1 MKNNI
6 FERKRGRLMEKELIF
21 GHQNPDTDAIG
32 TAIAYS
38 YLQNKLGYNT
48 EPVALGEANDET
60 AFALKKFGF
69 EAPRVIKTAA
79 NEVDKVMLVDHNEP
93 QQSVSD
99 IDQVTVTHVV
109 DHHRIMNFNTSSPLF
124 YLAAPVGCTSTIM
137 WQLYQHYN
145 VEIPQNIAGIMLSA
159 IISDTLLLKSP
170 TTTDEDKKAVKALAE
185 IADVDYEKYGLEE
198 LKAGTNIASKSEEDL
213 IDLDAKSFD
222 LNGKTVR
229 VAQINV
235 VDLPEAM
242 ERKNAFLKAMNA
254 ASASENYDLF
264 MLLITNVLD
273 SDSNALV
280 TGSDDA
286 IAAFEKAFGKVADS
300 EISLPG
306 VVSRKKQVVPPL
318 TEAFN

>member
-1 MKNNI
+1 
-6 FERKRGRLMEKELIF
+6 MEKELIF

-60 AFALKKFGF
+60 AFALNKFGF

-109 DHHRIMNFNTSSPLF
+109 DHHRIMNFNTTSPLF
-124 YLAAPVGCTSTIM
+124 YLDEPVGCTSTIM
-137 WQLYQHYN
+137 YDLYRYN
-145 VEIPQNIAGIMLSA
+145 DVEIPKNIAGIMLSA

-170 TTTDEDKKAVKALAE
+170 TTTDKDKKAVEALAE
-185 IADVDYEKYGLEE
+185 IAGVDYQSYGLEE
-198 LKAGTNIASKSEEDL
+198 LKAGTNIADKSEEEL
-213 IDLDAKSFD
+213 IDLDAKSFE
-222 LNGKTVR
+222 LNGQTAR

-242 ERKNAFLKAMNA
+242 ERKDSFLKAMEDVSEA
-254 ASASENYDLF
+254 ENYDLF

-273 SDSNALV
+273 SDSKALV
-280 TGSDDA
+280 VGNDNTK
-286 IAAFEKAFGKVADS
+286 AAFEKAFGKVVDS
-300 EISLPG
+300 EIDLPG
-306 VVSRKKQVVPPL
+306 VVSRKKQVVPQL
-318 TEAFN
+318 TEAFE

>member
-1 MKNNI
+1 
-6 FERKRGRLMEKELIF
+6 MEKELIF

-99 IDQVTVTHVV
+99 IDKVTVTHVV
-109 DHHRIMNFNTSSPLF
+109 DHHRIMNFNTTSPLF
-124 YLAAPVGCTSTIM
+124 YLDEPVGCTSTIM
-137 WQLYQHYN
+137 YDLYRYN
-145 VEIPQNIAGIMLSA
+145 DVEIPKNIAGIMLSA

-170 TTTDEDKKAVKALAE
+170 TTTDKDKKAVEALAE
-185 IADVDYEKYGLEE
+185 IAGVDYQSYGLEE
-198 LKAGTNIASKSEEDL
+198 LKAGTNIADKSEEVL
-213 IDLDAKSFD
+213 IDLDAKSFE
-222 LNGKTVR
+222 LNGQTAR

-242 ERKNAFLKAMNA
+242 ERKDSFLKAMED
-254 ASASENYDLF
+254 ASEAENYDLF

-273 SDSNALV
+273 SDSKALV
-280 TGSDDA
+280 VGNDNA
-286 IAAFEKAFGKVADS
+286 KAAFEKAFGKVVDS
-300 EISLPG
+300 EIDLPG
-306 VVSRKKQVVPPL
+306 VVSRKKQVVPQL
-318 TEAFN
+318 TEAFE